1 MSKLICIGTGGG
13 GVAHTLRAQ
22 NVKWVIV
29 DEINNDIV

>member
-1 MSKLICIGTGGG
+1 MRRPARNRNG

-29 DEINNDIV
+29 DEIDNDIT